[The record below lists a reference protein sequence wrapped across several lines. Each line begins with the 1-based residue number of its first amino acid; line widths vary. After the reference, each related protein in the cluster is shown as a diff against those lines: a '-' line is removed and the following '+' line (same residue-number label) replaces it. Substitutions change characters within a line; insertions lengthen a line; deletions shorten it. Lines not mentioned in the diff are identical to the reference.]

1 MEVKGQDSKHRHVW
15 CGLMEEQGSGVG
27 RDVWLA
33 QISRD
38 RNREGTAD
46 PRAPRSVQVWS
57 HLTGYDKRDLSWGV
71 AEWCVFLGPWCG
83 LTSWA
88 AAGLNGLMPSSAP

>member
-1 MEVKGQDSKHRHVW
+1 MEVKGQDSKHGHVW
-15 CGLMEEQGSGVG
+15 CGLMEEQGWGG
-27 RDVWLA
+27 WLQLA

-57 HLTGYDKRDLSWGV
+57 HLTGYDKRDLAGV
-71 AEWCVFLGPWCG
+71 
-83 LTSWA
+83 
-88 AAGLNGLMPSSAP
+88 